1 MIIKRHYPN
10 PFAGQCEAPVSWA
23 RRLSRLFLPL
33 MIATCIT
40 VIVLSGGVAKAQNGG
55 ALTGTI
61 TDPTGAV
68 VPNANVS
75 VTSVETGKQRTT
87 TSNGAGIFDFPSLDV
102 GEYNLAI
109 SAPGFETYNQ
119 NGIPINVAQTLRE
132 DVRLIVGGNN
142 QVVTVQADALQV
154 QAETN
159 EVSTLITGQQ
169 ISQLATNGRNV
180 TALTT
185 LGTGVSSNLPSFNGV
200 TAQGSD
206 ANISFNGLRPD
217 HNNWLIDGGEVYGRG
232 SGGKLGVMPAPDVL
246 DQFQVLSSN
255 YAPDYGINSG
265 GTVTMELKSGTK
277 SFHGGL
283 WEFVRNDALDAGYCF
298 FKQTHT
304 PSPELRLNIYGG
316 DIGGPIFIP
325 HVYNENRQR
334 TFFFW
339 AEEWR
344 KYIAGANPSVQNTL
358 PANDFPT
365 AGSAFTYSQFNCG
378 SGCQPLLVPTTLD
391 PAKRAVYAADGLVA
405 GSPFPSP
412 APGIYTI
419 PANLLDANA
428 VLLMGTGAIPKPNIG
443 TDQFISSPKQPTD
456 VREDT
461 VRADHN
467 ITDKLHLMGS
477 YIHDQ
482 MSQTYYPPLWSG
494 TTYTTVG
501 NIFANPSWATVIK
514 LSQTISPTL
523 LNEICFCV
531 NGNTI
536 TTTPQGIYAQPSGW
550 TAGSFFTGNNAL
562 NRLPQVQF
570 QGGPITTEYGTNYW
584 PWKNSF
590 LDYQIRDDLSWTR
603 GKHSFKF
610 GGGYMRNDKNQQ
622 LQADTQGDYTFSN
635 SQASGDAYVNFLLG
649 FANTYQQLQDQRTG
663 HWLNN
668 TYSGY
673 ALDNWRVM
681 PRLTLNL
688 GLRYD
693 GLPHVYEKNN
703 QIGNFDP
710 SLYNPADAQSP
721 NPANGTL
728 NPAGPGFS
736 SPYGTPFY
744 LNGIGLAGVGGFPR

>member
-1 MIIKRHYPN
+1 MMKRLHSFKS
-10 PFAGQCEAPVSWA
+10 FAGQCEAHRRDVRRTSRIFLSLSTALWFLVACVSFA
-23 RRLSRLFLPL
+23 S
-33 MIATCIT
+33 AQ
-40 VIVLSGGVAKAQNGG
+40 SGGE
-55 ALTGTI
+55 LTGTVS
-61 TDPTGAV
+61 DPSGAV
-68 VPNANVS
+68 IPNANVTA
-75 VTSVETGKQRTT
+75 TSVDTGKQHTT
-87 TSNGAGIFDFPSLDV
+87 ISNGSGVYDFPSLDV
-102 GEYNLAI
+102 GEYNLAVG
-109 SAPGFETYNQ
+109 APGFEGYKQ
-119 NGIPINVAQTLRE
+119 NGIAINVAQTLKV
-132 DVRLIVGGNN
+132 DVHLTLGANS
-142 QVVTVQADALQV
+142 QTVTVQANALQV
-154 QAETN
+154 QSETN
-159 EVSTLITGQQ
+159 EISTLITGQQ

-180 TALTT
+180 TSLTT

-217 HNNWLIDGGEVYGRG
+217 HNNWLIDGGEVYDRG
-232 SGGKLGVMPAPDVL
+232 SGGKLDVLPSPDVL

-283 WEFVRNDALDAGYCF
+283 WEFVRNDALDAGYYF

-344 KYIAGANPSVQNTL
+344 KYIAGANPSVQNTI

-365 AGSAFTYSQFNCG
+365 AGSPFAYTPFNNG
-378 SGCQPLLVPTTLD
+378 AAPIVPATLD
-391 PAKRAVYAADGLVA
+391 PAKLAVYAEDGLTPYI
-405 GSPFPSP
+405 GKPFP
-412 APGIYTI
+412 GNVI
-419 PANLLDANA
+419 PANLLDPNA
-428 VLLMGTGAIPKPNIG
+428 VLLLGTGAIPKPNVG

-461 VRADHN
+461 VRGDHN

-494 TTYTTVG
+494 VSYTTVG

-570 QGGPITTEYGTNYW
+570 QGGPITTTYGTNYW

-635 SQASGDAYVNFLLG
+635 FRISAPATGSTIPIQGMRWTTGASC
-649 FANTYQQLQDQRTG
+649 
-663 HWLNN
+663 
-668 TYSGY
+668 
-673 ALDNWRVM
+673 
-681 PRLTLNL
+681 
-688 GLRYD
+688 
-693 GLPHVYEKNN
+693 
-703 QIGNFDP
+703 P
-710 SLYNPADAQSP
+710 S
-721 NPANGTL
+721 
-728 NPAGPGFS
+728 
-736 SPYGTPFY
+736 
-744 LNGIGLAGVGGFPR
+744 